1 LKAHNITTPTTSHK
15 NTKEAARID
24 PTMKNA
30 SLVALAISA
39 ASASAF
45 VSAPTT
51 QRRIAIVDTTTVLP
65 MGLFDFFNEDARKE
79 REERKQRE
87 VEEQEQY
94 QQEILAR
101 RSNPKMME
109 EYEAKVRVRRALRMN
124 GDDEAAEAVVMYGSD
139 EE

>member
-1 LKAHNITTPTTSHK
+1 MK
-15 NTKEAARID
+15 NTL
-24 PTMKNA
+24 
-30 SLVALAISA
+30 LVALAISA

-45 VSAPTT
+45 VPAPDT
-51 QRRIAIVDTTTVLP
+51 RNRNAIADTTTVLP

-87 VEEQEQY
+87 IEEQERL

-124 GDDEAAEAVVMYGSD
+124 GNDEAAKTVEMYNGITDD
-139 EE
+139 E

>member
-1 LKAHNITTPTTSHK
+1 MK
-15 NTKEAARID
+15 NTF
-24 PTMKNA
+24 
-30 SLVALAISA
+30 LVALAISA

-45 VSAPTT
+45 VAAPNT
-51 QRRIAIVDTTTVLP
+51 QNRIAIVDTTTVLP

-87 VEEQEQY
+87 IEEQERL

-124 GDDEAAEAVVMYGSD
+124 GNDEAAETVEMYNGSD
-139 EE
+139 DEKFVGRN